1 MVSLV
6 YAALCLLNGGKTK
19 IRPQS
24 VHVDARIP
32 GQRTGGGLVD
42 VEHVPIVVTTSTHIG
57 DLERRFE
64 RELLLQRHVP
74 VPSVRRLQMT
84 SHRSKG
90 NGRFYRSG
98 QRGAR
103 VVDRD
108 VINRDCRLERR
119 IPAGE

>member
-6 YAALCLLNGGKTK
+6 YAALCLLNGGKAK

-57 DLERRFE
+57 DLEGGFE
-64 RELLLQRHVP
+64 RKLLLQRHVP
-74 VPSVRRLQMT
+74 VPSVWRLQMAG
-84 SHRSKG
+84 HRSQRDS
-90 NGRFYRSG
+90 RFYRFG
-98 QRGAR
+98 
-103 VVDRD
+103 
-108 VINRDCRLERR
+108 
-119 IPAGE
+119 